1 MESAATYC
9 GTVKSIRFRHEMR
22 NAETGEIA
30 ATCEITGVH
39 MDRQA
44 RKSASFEEAIRNT
57 AMKYLAA
64 VESAAA

>member
-1 MESAATYC
+1 
-9 GTVKSIRFRHEMR
+9 MR
-22 NAETGEIA
+22 NAETSEIV

-44 RKSASFEEAIRNT
+44 RKSAPFEEAIRNT